1 MHNLNSIRE
10 HWIRLLM
17 GQPYLPHWP
26 LALNWI
32 ALAVSIWSLFPIAC
46 GEQHPLL
53 ASKLHP
59 ALIYRLS
66 RLAVRCFFILRSLS
80 LSLSLIPTLKSMPS
94 SHKHS
99 ANSCLSCLWSWPR
112 TELRE
117 AGLWISIPAAVP
129 RTHASPRAIS
139 VPRVTPYQ
147 MLPSSYPSPHPL
159 GITTTSVHRN

>member
-26 LALNWI
+26 LALTE
-32 ALAVSIWSLFPIAC
+32 LHLQFRSGLCF
-46 GEQHPLL
+46 LL
-53 ASKLHP
+53 HVRAASTSGFQTPSSSDLPSVPFGCQVFLHP
-59 ALIYRLS
+59 SLPLS
-66 RLAVRCFFILRSLS
+66 FSLTHS
-80 LSLSLIPTLKSMPS
+80 HSKSMPS

-129 RTHASPRAIS
+129 RTHASPRAYS

-147 MLPSSYPSPHPL
+147 MLTSSYPSPHPL